1 MLVFAFKCVLILV
14 GVGMTVLMLLG
25 VMMMVG
31 IGRVIV
37 RVLMSRLGD
46 VAVIEHVNLRC
57 SDAAAVH
64 LLNAQRRADIEG
76 AHGLF
81 KHGRGNARI
90 EQGTQKH
97 VAGSTGKA
105 FEISET
111 HGTPFTV
118 PAHRECF

>member
-1 MLVFAFKCVLILV
+1 VFTFMCELMLVR
-14 GVGMTVLMLLG
+14 VGMSVLMLLA
-25 VMMMVG
+25 VMMAGV
-31 IGRVIV
+31 GRVIV

-46 VAVIEHVNLRC
+46 VAVIEHVNFR
-57 SDAAAVH
+57 SRDAAAVH